1 MNRAACLRFANAARH
16 QRLDVRSLDLHV
28 DSGPVADGFE
38 RFRKG
43 GNARPV
49 GERDPPEL
57 RCGEL
62 GDGLMRRAL
71 GMPGVDDRIVMNHHN
86 AVSGRVH
93 VELYA
98 VGSELDGAL
107 KRGYRILRMR
117 LVGPPMGDAFGRFVW
132 ATCGQ
137 AFLPVVALSSMSA
150 KLMGAMVRGQSALTA
165 GGPERLPVEAP

>member
-1 MNRAACLRFANAARH
+1 MNSAECSGLPNAARH
-16 QRLDVRSLDLHV
+16 QRLDARSLDLHV

-49 GERDPPEL
+49 GEREPPEL
-57 RCGEL
+57 RCREL

-71 GMPGVDDRIVMNHHN
+71 RMPCVDDRVVMNDHN
-86 AVSGRVH
+86 AVSSRVH
-93 VELYA
+93 VELYT

-107 KRGYRILRMR
+107 KRGDRVLRMR
-117 LVGPPMGDAFGRFVW
+117 LVGPPMGDAFGRFMW

-150 KLMGAMVRGQSALTA
+150 KLMGAMVQGQSALTA